1 MAAAAHC
8 GPHHSR
14 DARSRGVAQVTGEP
28 WRRRSGPYWAPTAAM
43 AAPRPPPAPCPPCV
57 TRAASRTACSSS
69 RSCASSASVR
79 GGGGGGGRGPPWG
92 EAAGVRG
99 ALRPPSPSPCRQLL
113 LLRQPGGAP
122 DAGSGG
128 ESLSRGPR
136 LGWVR
141 CGKGRGLPFL
151 KAGVL
156 RRFYSCGNSGTWVWR
171 VKRAEPILGE
181 VWGILVPALRGAGR
195 FSSTCPGENP
205 TSCVKVVWVG
215 LL

>member
-79 GGGGGGGRGPPWG
+79 GGGGGRGPPWG